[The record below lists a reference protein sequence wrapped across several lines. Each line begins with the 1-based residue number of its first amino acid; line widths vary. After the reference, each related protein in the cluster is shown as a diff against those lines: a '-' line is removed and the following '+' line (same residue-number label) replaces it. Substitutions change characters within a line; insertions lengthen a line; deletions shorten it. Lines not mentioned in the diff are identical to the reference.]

1 MLRAGYFLGRDS
13 AEEMNAS
20 VPLVRVVAPPAPL
33 LAAGDILD
41 FGQALG
47 ADEDHIALARCQVA
61 VALLRLALLAV
72 LLDGLGDSPTGYE
85 SEGSSDNKGST
96 DSQVINCGVNL
107 SSSFRAL
114 SEANSVFFLPAMPYL
129 ECRDLC
135 ECCFGDHYSRFVP
148 TTQKPM
154 TRSHGLEVKKNPRLL
169 KRRRGFFL
177 L

>member
-13 AEEMNAS
+13 VEEMNAS

-85 SEGSSDNKGST
+85 NEGSSDNKGST

-107 SSSFRAL
+107 RVASGPFRKPTPSFPAGNAVSGVQRSMRMLFWRSLFEIRADD
-114 SEANSVFFLPAMPYL
+114 SGADDA
-129 ECRDLC
+129 
-135 ECCFGDHYSRFVP
+135 VP
-148 TTQKPM
+148 RP
-154 TRSHGLEVKKNPRLL
+154 G
-169 KRRRGFFL
+169 G
-177 L
+177 

>member
-13 AEEMNAS
+13 VEEMNAS

-61 VALLRLALLAV
+61 VALLRLALL
-72 LLDGLGDSPTGYE
+72 DGLGNSPTGYE
-85 SEGSSDNKGST
+85 NEGSSDNKGST

-107 SSSFRAL
+107 SSSFGAL

-129 ECRDLC
+129 GCRDLC
-135 ECCFGDHYSRFVP
+135 ECCFGDHYSRFV
-148 TTQKPM
+148 PM

>member
-13 AEEMNAS
+13 VEEMNAS

-85 SEGSSDNKGST
+85 NEGSSDNKGST

-114 SEANSVFFLPAMPYL
+114 SEANSVFSCRQCRIWGAEIYANAVL
-129 ECRDLC
+129 EIIIRDSCRRLR
-135 ECCFGDHYSRFVP
+135 SR
-148 TTQKPM
+148 
-154 TRSHGLEVKKNPRLL
+154 
-169 KRRRGFFL
+169 
-177 L
+177 